1 MSSKVKLFF
10 QLLAKKRKLNP
21 FYLREGGGGA
31 DDGDCSFHMPALVTA
46 FHNTG
51 KRECIYIHSVWNLLL
66 GQ

>member
-10 QLLAKKRKLNP
+10 QLLAKKRKLSP
-21 FYLREGGGGA
+21 FYLREGGN
-31 DDGDCSFHMPALVTA
+31 CSFHMPAVVTA

-51 KRECIYIHSVWNLLL
+51 KRECIYIYSVWNLLL